1 MSVLCDHEI
10 RIIEGMIDPYFAKS
24 HAFGMSY
31 GESSYGYDLRMGGT
45 IKVMS
50 QRTKNKYSVLSTDD
64 KPEDDLYSTFE
75 LEGEGTFI
83 LKPHGRCLVATLET
97 IKMPCNI
104 VAITKP
110 KSTLS
115 RFGLEVASVVIEP
128 SWTGKITLE
137 LFNHTDR
144 GIALRK
150 GMPICQLMFFTGC
163 GVPDNGYKG
172 KYQGDMGVSL
182 NKVDVDGN

>member
-1 MSVLCDHEI
+1 MSVLSDHEI
-10 RIIEGMIDPYFAKS
+10 RIIDGMIEPYFAKS

-31 GESSYGYDLRMGGT
+31 GESSYGYDLRMGDT

-50 QRTKNKYSVLSTDD
+50 QRTKDKYKVLSTVN
-64 KPEDDLYSTFE
+64 KPEDDLYSTYV
-75 LEGEGTFI
+75 LKGDDPFI

-97 IKMPCNI
+97 IKMPSNV

-115 RFGLEVASVVIEP
+115 RFGLDVASVVIEP
-128 SWTGKITLE
+128 DWTGKITLE
-137 LFNHTDR
+137 VFNHTDR
-144 GIALRK
+144 GIALYS

-172 KYQGDMGVSL
+172 KYQGDMGIAL
-182 NKVDVDGN
+182 NKVDANGN